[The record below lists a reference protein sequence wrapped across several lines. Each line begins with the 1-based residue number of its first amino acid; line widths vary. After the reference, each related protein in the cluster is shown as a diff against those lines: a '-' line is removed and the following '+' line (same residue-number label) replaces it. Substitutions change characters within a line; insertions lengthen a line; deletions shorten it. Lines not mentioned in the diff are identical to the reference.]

1 MHNAINFVF
10 FVCLI
15 EQSSGRGQKI
25 NNFSL
30 MMKNF
35 SLIESA
41 PTRARTQRDETKLEL
56 ENDLK
61 AN

>member
-1 MHNAINFVF
+1 
-10 FVCLI
+10 
-15 EQSSGRGQKI
+15 
-25 NNFSL
+25 

-41 PTRARTQRDETKLEL
+41 PTRARTQRVETKLEL

-61 AN
+61 ANWTEKWAYKWARMHAVSVGFGKLGMFYS